1 MVRRA
6 LFLTVALVA
15 GLVVLG
21 VAAAAGI
28 LATAPG
34 HALARRLL
42 VAALEHAVDG
52 RVRIGALGG
61 PLWRSIE
68 LHDVELAT
76 PDGRPVIR
84 VARLALSYSAA
95 DLLRR
100 RFVASRVELDGPSVD
115 LEEGADGHL
124 NIEHLFRLL
133 EPHVGPPGRRP
144 VVDLRNVRLV
154 HGAFV
159 LRERAADGATHE
171 RRFLG
176 IALDLTRLRASDP
189 DSVGVVA
196 DIHHLGVTISDPAAR
211 IADASGRVVIEG
223 DSVQFALSR
232 LALPGTAG
240 AARGAVRWGAAAA
253 GNRAK
258 LEFAANLRRASFAD
272 FRWAV
277 AGLPPTGGGRVEV
290 HARLMPAGRG
300 SEWVFRDADLR
311 AGRSRV
317 RGTVELAIAPAGGV
331 TIRTLDVQTSPLD
344 LALLEPFLGK
354 MPVAGTVSG
363 HLKASGPLS
372 GLAVG
377 TGLVFTDERA
387 AGRPT
392 DALVGSGVVSLGGRD
407 EFTFHH
413 FALTATDLSMASVQR
428 FAPSVTV
435 HGRLGL
441 VGDLDGPW
449 RSAVFRGTLVHS
461 DGPGPVST
469 LRGSLQLVLADTLRV
484 DADLTADSLSLDDL
498 ARSYPHLG
506 LVGMAAG
513 PVRLQGP
520 ITALAVHAGLAG
532 PGGGATM
539 AGEIAAGD
547 SAVRIRAGGRLDSL
561 DLATRLPGAPP
572 TRLAGTWHADVSV
585 PSGDT
590 VTGVTGSLGLELDS
604 SVVSGETLER
614 AGAQITLTA
623 GRLVVDTV
631 YAEAGGINLV
641 ASGALG
647 RPRQPAGQ
655 LRFVLRADTMSNLS
669 SVVSW
674 LRREAGDSTRLEL
687 SGAGRISGRVVG
699 TTSAWVAQGDL
710 AADSIAYGSVAAVGA
725 RLGGSLERADRGMV
739 FGLRAAAESLVVAG
753 MRYGGVS
760 VRANGPGD
768 SLLLDV
774 GAGFGAGS
782 SLQADVSRAQ
792 RLHGLVRAPRR
803 EAGWRCRVACGR
815 WRGRRGIAA
824 TADGVAF
831 DSLEL
836 RSQDGGRVRVAGR
849 LPRAAA
855 GDLALDADS
864 VPLSDLYALAE
875 LDTAGIGGQL
885 NARIRIVGSAA
896 DPHIEAGAS
905 VIEGRFGDF
914 RAPLVEGSAQYADRR
929 LAFRAGF
936 ESGGER
942 VVTASG
948 SLPLDLRLE
957 TVAHRQLP
965 DSLRIRVRGGFRRSR
980 DPRRADAAGARGG
993 RPAGR
998 ERHGGGHLGAPRV
1011 HGDARIVGGSV
1022 GIPALGARYA
1032 GIEAR
1037 LSLSGDSLRVDEA
1050 HLRGGTG
1057 TLEIGGDVR
1066 FAALTR
1072 PMLDLTLRSRGFAAF
1087 SQRDFAGLTA
1097 SGDLRLTGPV
1107 VGATLTGGLVVD
1119 AGFLAFADLVEKRIV
1134 NLDDPEFRAV
1144 VDSNLAQA
1152 TGLGPSVQNVFLD
1165 SLRIRNLTVAMGPD
1179 VWLRSHEANIQLAG
1193 NFTVAKEVEAGA
1205 SRYRLDGTLRAVRGT
1220 YRLVVGPTAKEFRV
1234 TRGTVRFFGTPDL
1247 NPVLDIAAEHTVRS
1261 VNGGDLVVRAVI
1273 GGTLLVPKLS
1283 LESDERPPLSEAEIV
1298 SYLLFGRPSFDL
1310 ASAPGAAAGT
1320 SEQAIFQGAMTGLAG
1335 ALSGELEQTLVTN
1348 LGIPVDYLAIR
1359 PGGGS
1364 VSDIFSST
1372 RVEAGTQLGE
1382 RTFLTLNAGLCQV
1395 ARGLSSQAIG
1405 ASVEHRV
1412 AGGWTVEASIEP
1424 TVEECRPVGFQ
1435 IRPPAPY
1442 QIGLDL
1448 FWQWGAP

>member
-6 LFLTVALVA
+6 LLLTGALAA
-15 GLVVLG
+15 GLAVLA
-21 VAAAAGI
+21 VAAVAAI

-34 HALARRLL
+34 HAVARRLL

-61 PLWRSIE
+61 PLWRSVE
-68 LHDVELAT
+68 LRDVELAT
-76 PDGRPVIR
+76 LDGRPVIR
-84 VARLALSYSAA
+84 VPRLVVSYSPA

-100 RFVASRVELDGPSVD
+100 RFVASRVEIDGPSVA

-124 NIEHLFRLL
+124 NLEHLFRLL
-133 EPHVGPPGRRP
+133 EPHAGPPGRRP

-154 HGAFV
+154 HGALV
-159 LRERAADGATHE
+159 LRERAADGTTHE

-176 IALDLTRLRASDP
+176 IGLDLTRLRASNP
-189 DSVGVVA
+189 DSAGVVA
-196 DIHHLGVTISDPAAR
+196 DVRHLGVTISDPAAR
-211 IADASGRVVIEG
+211 IADASGRIVIEG
-223 DSVQFALSR
+223 DSVHFALSR

-277 AGLPPTGGGRVEV
+277 AGLPAAGGGRVDV
-290 HARLMPAGRG
+290 QARLMPAGHG
-300 SEWVFRDADLR
+300 SEWAFHDADLR
-311 AGRSRV
+311 VGRSRL
-317 RGTVELAIAPAGGV
+317 RGTVELAVAPGGGV

-354 MPVAGTVSG
+354 MPVGGTVSG
-363 HLKASGPLS
+363 RLKASGPLS

-377 TGLVFTDERA
+377 TAMVFTDERA

-392 DALVGSGVVSLGGRD
+392 DALVGSGVVALGGSD

-413 FALTATDLSMASVQR
+413 FALTATDLAMASVQR

-449 RSAVFRGTLVHS
+449 RAAVFRGTLVHG

-469 LRGSLQLVLADTLRV
+469 LRGSLQLVLADTVRI

-513 PVRLQGP
+513 PVRLLGP
-520 ITALAVHAGLAG
+520 VTALEVHAGLAG
-532 PGGGATM
+532 AGGGATIG
-539 AGEIAAGD
+539 GEIAAGD
-547 SAVRIRAGGRLDSL
+547 SGVRIRAQGRLDSL
-561 DLATRLPGAPP
+561 DLSTRLPGAPP
-572 TRLAGTWHADVSV
+572 TRLTGTWRADVTV

-590 VTGVTGSLGLELDS
+590 GAGVTGSLGLSLDS
-604 SVVSGETLER
+604 SVVSGETLDR
-614 AGAQITLTA
+614 AGAQVTLTA
-623 GRLVVDTV
+623 SRLDVDTV
-631 YAEAGGINLV
+631 YAEAAGISLV
-641 ASGALG
+641 AAGALG

-655 LRFVLRADTMSNLS
+655 LRLVLRADTMSNLS
-669 SVVSW
+669 SVVAW

-687 SGAGRISGRVVG
+687 SGAGRIGGRVVG
-699 TTSAWVAQGDL
+699 TTAAWVAQGDL
-710 AADSIAYGSVAAVGA
+710 VADSIAYGSVAAVGA

-739 FGLRAAAESLVVAG
+739 FGLRASADSLVVAG
-753 MRYGGVS
+753 MRYGAVS
-760 VRANGPGD
+760 VTANGPGD
-768 SLLLDV
+768 SLQLDV

-782 SLQADVSRAQ
+782 SLQADVT
-792 RLHGLVRAPRR
+792 VRRDS
-803 EAGWRCRVACGR
+803 AGWAVRLAGGRLALPGRVWSLTR
-815 WRGRRGIAA
+815 PTGIAA

-836 RSQDGGRVRVAGR
+836 RSQGGGRLRVAGT
-849 LPRAAA
+849 LPRAAP
-855 GDLALDADS
+855 GDLSLEADS

-885 NARIRIVGSAA
+885 NARIHVVGSAA
-896 DPHIEAGAS
+896 DPRIEAGAS

-914 RAPLVEGSAQYADRR
+914 RAPLVEGSAQYAGRR

-957 TVAHRQLP
+957 SVAHRQLP
-965 DSLRIRVRGGFRRSR
+965 DSLRIRVEADSADLAILDALTPLVRGV
-980 DPRRADAAGARGG
+980 GG
-993 RPAGR
+993 RLVANVTV
-998 ERHGGGHLGAPRV
+998 GGTWEQPEFTGS
-1011 HGDARIVGGSV
+1011 ARIVGGSV
-1022 GIPALGARYA
+1022 GIPALGARYT

-1050 HLRGGTG
+1050 HLKGGAG
-1057 TLEIGGDVR
+1057 TLEIGGNVR

-1107 VGATLTGGLVVD
+1107 VGATLTGGVVVD

-1152 TGLGPSVQNVFLD
+1152 SGLGPSVPNVFLD

-1310 ASAPGAAAGT
+1310 ASAPGTTAGT

-1395 ARGLSSQAIG
+1395 ARGLSSQALG

-1412 AGGWTVEASIEP
+1412 SGGWTVEASIEP